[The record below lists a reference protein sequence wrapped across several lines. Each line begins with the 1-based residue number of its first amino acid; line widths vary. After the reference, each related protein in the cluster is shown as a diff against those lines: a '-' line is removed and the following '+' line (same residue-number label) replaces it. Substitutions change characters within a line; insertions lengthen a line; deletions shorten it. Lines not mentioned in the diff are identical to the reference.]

1 MTATAPPSRRGPPGP
16 RPERAPRAGY
26 RPVYLWHWAI
36 RLMHWVSAL
45 AIVVLVITGFYIGRP
60 YFMTGGEA
68 SSHFLMGWMRFLHFA
83 AAGILIATGIVR
95 VYWLFVGNRYER
107 WTALLPVRSQDWRHM
122 GLVIRKYLFIRPE
135 ETPHWLGHNPL
146 QQLSYTGLYALV
158 ILQIVTGFAM
168 YGLAEPGGFFALTF
182 GWVGPFFGGIQVV
195 RFVHHVATWAF
206 LVFIPIHVHLSTR
219 ADLTHKEARVSSVIG
234 GFRFVRDD
242 LDYIDD

>member
-1 MTATAPPSRRGPPGP
+1 
-16 RPERAPRAGY
+16 
-26 RPVYLWHWAI
+26 
-36 RLMHWVSAL
+36 MHWIAAL
-45 AIVVLVITGFYIGRP
+45 AIVVLVVTGFYIGRP

-107 WTALLPVRSQDWRHM
+107 WTALLPVRPRDWGHM
-122 GLVIRKYLFIRPE
+122 WLVIRKYLFIRPE

-168 YGLAEPGGFFALTF
+168 YGLAEPTGFFALAF
-182 GWVGPFFGGIQVV
+182 GWVGPLFGGIQIV
-195 RFVHHVATWAF
+195 RFVHHVVTWAF
-206 LVFIPIHVHLSTR
+206 LIFIPIHVHLSTR